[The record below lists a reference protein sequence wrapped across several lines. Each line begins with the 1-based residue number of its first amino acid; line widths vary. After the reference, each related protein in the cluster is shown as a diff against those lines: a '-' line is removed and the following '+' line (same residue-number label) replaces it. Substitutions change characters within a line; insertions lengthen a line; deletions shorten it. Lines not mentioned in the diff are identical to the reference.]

1 MATATPTPLFTDAT
15 LPVLRA
21 SELPQEEPEQRWLI
35 RGLWAAEGVG
45 VIGGS
50 PKCLKS
56 WCGLEMAVSI
66 ASSTPCLG
74 RFETTKRGR
83 ALVYMAEDAIP
94 DVRERLES
102 LCRHHNV
109 SLSSLDI
116 FVITANVLRIDLRAD
131 QQRLWA
137 TVSAFRPDLLLLDP
151 LVRLHRQD
159 ENSSADMSA
168 LLGFLREL
176 QRQLHTA
183 VVLVHHARK
192 NGAVGQPGQ
201 ALRGSSD
208 LHAFGDSNLYLRRT
222 RQRLVLT
229 IEHRAAPSPEP
240 LDLALVEKPAP
251 HLVVVESTDTSTSVA
266 SLTEAVLSLLRSSG
280 PLNRDSMRR
289 QLRVKNQRLGL
300 ALDMLASSG
309 AIERTADGWQ
319 VATNPAAPLNPLPFP
334 PSPIDQQRERNADST

>member
-1 MATATPTPLFTDAT
+1 
-15 LPVLRA
+15 
-21 SELPQEEPEQRWLI
+21 
-35 RGLWAAEGVG
+35 
-45 VIGGS
+45 
-50 PKCLKS
+50 
-56 WCGLEMAVSI
+56 MAVSI
-66 ASSTPCLG
+66 ASGTPCLG
-74 RFETTKRGR
+74 RFEVPKRGR
-83 ALVYMAEDAIP
+83 ALIYMAEDAIP

-102 LCRHHNV
+102 LCRHHKV
-109 SLSSLDI
+109 SIASLDI
-116 FVITANVLRIDLRAD
+116 FVITANVLRIDQRTD

-137 TVSAFRPDLLLLDP
+137 TVETIKPDLLLLDP

-192 NGAVGQPGQ
+192 NGAAGQPGQ

-251 HLVVVESTDTSTSVA
+251 HLEIVEATDDSTSVTG
-266 SLTEAVLSLLRSSG
+266 LGDAVLSLLRGSG

-289 QLRVKNQRLGL
+289 QLRVKNQRLGQ
-300 ALDMLASSG
+300 ALDVLVSSG
-309 AIERTADGWQ
+309 AIERTAEGWR
-319 VATNPAAPLNPLPFP
+319 VVTASNPALATVPSLPYR
-334 PSPIDQQRERNADST
+334 QAKGTER

>member
-1 MATATPTPLFTDAT
+1 MATAAPVFTDAT
-15 LPVLRA
+15 LPVVRA
-21 SELPQEEPEQRWLI
+21 SELPREEPEQRWLI

-66 ASSTPCLG
+66 ASGTPCLG
-74 RFETTKRGR
+74 RFEIPKRGR
-83 ALVYMAEDAIP
+83 ALVYLAEDAIP

-102 LCRHHNV
+102 LCRHHKV
-109 SLSSLDI
+109 SLASLDI
-116 FVITANVLRIDLRAD
+116 FVITANVLRIDQRSD

-137 TVSAFRPDLLLLDP
+137 TVSAFMPDLLLLDP

-192 NGAVGQPGQ
+192 NGAAGQPGQ

-208 LHAFGDSNLYLRRT
+208 LHAFGDSNLYLKRT

-229 IEHRAAPSPEP
+229 IEHRAAASPEP
-240 LDLALVEKPAP
+240 LDLVLVEQPAP
-251 HLVVVESTDTSTSVA
+251 HLEVVESTDVSTSMTG
-266 SLTEAVLSLLRSSG
+266 LGDAVLSLLRSSG
-280 PLNRDSMRR
+280 PLTRDSIRG
-289 QLRVKNQRLGL
+289 QLRVKNQRLGQ
-300 ALDMLASSG
+300 ALDVLVSCG
-309 AIERTADGWQ
+309 AIERTDEGWR
-319 VATNPAAPLNPLPFP
+319 VAT
-334 PSPIDQQRERNADST
+334 ADSPALATVPSLPSRKAKGTER

>member
-1 MATATPTPLFTDAT
+1 MAPAALTPVFADAT

-21 SELPQEEPEQRWLI
+21 SELPSEEPEQRWLI

-66 ASSTPCLG
+66 ASGTPCLG
-74 RFETTKRGR
+74 RFDIPKRGR

-102 LCRHHNV
+102 LCRHHKV
-109 SLSSLDI
+109 GIASLDI
-116 FVITANVLRIDLRAD
+116 FVITANVLRIDQRSD

-137 TVSAFRPDLLLLDP
+137 TVESIRPDLLLLDP
-151 LVRLHRQD
+151 LVRLHRRD

-192 NGAVGQPGQ
+192 NGAASQPGQ

-222 RQRLVLT
+222 RERLVLA

-240 LDLALVEKPAP
+240 LDLVLVEQPAP
-251 HLVVVESTDTSTSVA
+251 HLEIVESTDASTSVA
-266 SLTEAVLSLLRSSG
+266 GLGDAVLSLLRSGG
-280 PLNRDSMRR
+280 PLTRDSMRQ
-289 QLRVKNQRLGL
+289 QLRVKNQRLGK
-300 ALDMLASSG
+300 ALDVLVSSG
-309 AIERTADGWQ
+309 AIERATEGWR
-319 VATNPAAPLNPLPFP
+319 VAPALATVPSFP
-334 PSPIDQQRERNADST
+334 YGHAKGTER

>member
-1 MATATPTPLFTDAT
+1 MK
-15 LPVLRA
+15 A
-21 SELPQEEPEQRWLI
+21 SELPQEQPEQRWLI
-35 RGLWAAEGVG
+35 HGLWAAEGVG

-66 ASSTPCLG
+66 ASRTPCFG
-74 RFETTKRGR
+74 RFETPKRGR
-83 ALVYMAEDAIP
+83 ALIYMAEDAIP

-102 LCRHHNV
+102 LSRHHKV
-109 SLSSLDI
+109 SLASLDI
-116 FVITANVLRIDLRAD
+116 FVITANVLRIDQSAD

-137 TVSAFRPDLLLLDP
+137 TVETIRPDLLLLDP

-168 LLGFLREL
+168 LLGFLRQL

-192 NGAVGQPGQ
+192 NGAVGQPGH

-208 LHAFGDSNLYLRRT
+208 LHAFGDSNLYLRRS

-240 LDLALVEKPAP
+240 LDLALIEQPAP
-251 HLVVVESTDTSTSVA
+251 HLEVVESAETSTSMA
-266 SLTEAVLSLLRSSG
+266 SLTDAVLSLLRNSG
-280 PLNRDSMRR
+280 PLTRDSMRR
-289 QLRVKNQRLGL
+289 QLKVKNQRLGQTL
-300 ALDMLASSG
+300 EMLATSG
-309 AIERTADGWQ
+309 TIERVAEGWRSAPKP
-319 VATNPAAPLNPLPFP
+319 VLATV
-334 PSPIDQQRERNADST
+334 PSLSPGLTKGTER